1 MRHLWPIKRKLALKE
16 KRFTL
21 NSRGIALLLVLS
33 SLMIIS
39 TLVINFATSS
49 NVNFNIAMN
58 ERDRLQAY
66 YMAQSALYFSKLMIQ
81 YDKEAKKMIA
91 DAAKRLNR
99 NIQVKPLY
107 KMLPIN
113 SELLRGLAKTPG
125 IGEGA
130 ENAAEEP
137 NVDAKTLAAVKEKSN
152 SFNDKVA
159 KEFLDFEGN
168 FSADIDSEEGKFPLN
183 AFYTLTPA
191 QPEYDRLKYVLIF
204 LLQEKPFE
212 PFFKDKTRES
222 IDLATKIIDFID
234 KNDSVNDFGGGER
247 GSEASTYTGTTI
259 RPKNAKLLDVEE
271 LIFVPGMK
279 EDLLQELKKNV
290 TVYRDTDKIN
300 ACVASDELLQAM
312 IVAYTQ
318 KRDDMEPLRMDNAE
332 RLKNAVTAVQGKCP
346 DTAAMGQTLNETLG
360 ATAPNTQNNG
370 STVPPAGGAQSQP
383 SAATTAAGFSSMLTD
398 QETIFTVHA
407 KGELGNARVKIV
419 EVLNASGN
427 NPAQWKELFWRVE

>member
-1 MRHLWPIKRKLALKE
+1 MNLFKQYR
-16 KRFTL
+16 RFTK

-39 TLVINFATSS
+39 TLVINFATHS
-49 NVNFNIAMN
+49 NVTFNIAMN
-58 ERDRLQAY
+58 ERDRLQSY

-91 DAAKRLNR
+91 EAAKKLNR
-99 NIQVKPLY
+99 NVQVKPLY

-125 IGEGA
+125 IGEGVEENAPA
-130 ENAAEEP
+130 ENG
-137 NVDAKTLAAVKEKSN
+137 VDAKTLDAVKQKSN

-159 KEFLDFEGN
+159 KEFLDFDGN
-168 FSADIDSEEGKFPLN
+168 FSSDIDAEEGKLPLN
-183 AFYTLTPA
+183 AFYALTPT
-191 QPEYDRLKYVLIF
+191 QPEYDRLKYVLTF
-204 LLQEKPFE
+204 LLQQKPFE
-212 PFFKDKTRES
+212 RFFKDKTRES
-222 IDLATKIIDFID
+222 ADLAAKIVDFID
-234 KNDSVNDFGGGER
+234 KNDAVNDFGGGER
-247 GSEASTYTGTTI
+247 GSESSSYAGGTA
-259 RPKNAKLLDVEE
+259 RPKNGKLLDVEE

-290 TVYRDTDKIN
+290 TVYRDADKIN

-318 KRDDMEPLRMDNAE
+318 KRDDMEPLRLDNAE
-332 RLKNAVTAVQGKCP
+332 RLKNAMSAVQGKCP
-346 DTAAMGQTLNETLG
+346 DTAAMGQALNEALG
-360 ATAPNTQNNG
+360 ATVPNTQNNS
-370 STVPPAGGAQSQP
+370 STISSGAPQSQP
-383 SAATTAAGFSSMLTD
+383 SAASTASGFSAMLTD
-398 QETIFTVHA
+398 QEMIFTIQA
-407 KGELGNARVKIV
+407 KGEIGNARVKIV